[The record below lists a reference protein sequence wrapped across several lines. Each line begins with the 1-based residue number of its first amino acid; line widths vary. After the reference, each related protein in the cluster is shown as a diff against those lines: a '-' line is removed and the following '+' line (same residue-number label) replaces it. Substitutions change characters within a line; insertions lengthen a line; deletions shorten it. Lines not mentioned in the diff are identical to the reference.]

1 MVNIPPPAASSSGA
15 VINPLFCVGYPLDL
29 AFTTKAPGD
38 KSGQLSTVDSSGNTI
53 FRAKRLAW
61 SGFTQLVDL
70 AGHPV
75 VTMKAKFRTMH
86 DRWQVFAGES
96 TEPKDLLFSLKRTST
111 FQLHDEWVVFLAANT
126 KEEECDFK
134 ITGSYRKKNYSI
146 YRGNS
151 SLAVAQMIKEHKLAG
166 LSLGKHAYGASISP
180 NCDYAF
186 VCALAAIF
194 HELNSGDPQTL
205 GAVAAVAAGQAA
217 GAAAGAAAG

>member
-1 MVNIPPPAASSSGA
+1 MINIPPPAASSSGA
-15 VINPLFCVGYPLDL
+15 VINPRFCVGYPLDL
-29 AFTTKAPGD
+29 AFTTKAPGGQR
-38 KSGQLSTVDSSGNTI
+38 GQLSTVDSSGNTI
-53 FRAKRLAW
+53 FRAKRSTW
-61 SGFTQLVDL
+61 SGFTQLLDA

-151 SLAVAQMIKEHKLAG
+151 SLVVAQMIKEHKLAG

-186 VCALAAIF
+186 VSALAAIF
-194 HELNSGDPQTL
+194 HELEL
-205 GAVAAVAAGQAA
+205 RRRRAAAGQAA
-217 GAAAGAAAG
+217 GAAAGAAAC